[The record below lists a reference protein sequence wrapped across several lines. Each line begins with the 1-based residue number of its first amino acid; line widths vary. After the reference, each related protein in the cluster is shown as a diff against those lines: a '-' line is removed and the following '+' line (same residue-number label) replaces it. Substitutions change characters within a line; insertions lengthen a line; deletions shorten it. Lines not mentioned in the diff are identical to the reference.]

1 MVESHL
7 IDFMF
12 KIHNSTNAIGNYQMN
27 KEVSK
32 VPAREL
38 LKEKSLF
45 HVAEKADGIKT
56 ASLEDT
62 WWGKRIDT
70 KEALKNAK
78 VYRKDYE
85 RTAPETLNAATKNEM
100 YIKAK
105 QLKDEFTIGMLS
117 REELHPVKQF
127 TEEGTIKCVVD
138 EERLRAND
146 SVNREGKWEKNN
158 REKIKQFKNI
168 MRHLNPDDPN
178 AGDVE
183 KYRPRLK
190 GIR

>member
-7 IDFMF
+7 INFMF
-12 KIHNSTNAIGNYQMN
+12 KIHNPTNAIGNYQMK

-32 VPAREL
+32 VPARQL

-45 HVAEKADGIKT
+45 DVAERADGIKT
-56 ASLEDT
+56 ASLEDN
-62 WWGKRIDT
+62 WWAKRIDT

-85 RTAPETLNAATKNEM
+85 RTAPETLNAATKNQM
-100 YIKAK
+100 YIRAK
-105 QLKDEFTIGMLS
+105 QLKDKFIIGMLS

-127 TEEGTIKCVVD
+127 TDEGTIKCVVD

-146 SVNREGKWEKNN
+146 SVNREVNWEKNN
-158 REKIKQFKNI
+158 KEDIKEFKNI
-168 MRHLNPDDPN
+168 MRHLNPEDPN

-183 KYRPRLK
+183 KYRPKRRS
-190 GIR
+190 G